1 MAKAF
6 HKNSA
11 DVGHRREEAN
21 TNEELSWD
29 GMAAGGDLTTTR
41 ELRVSKPRK
50 RWGSKLKAV
59 LSEENLMESSSPPI
73 CPSAQVSAGP
83 TIDRT

>member
-29 GMAAGGDLTTTR
+29 GMAAGGDLTTT
-41 ELRVSKPRK
+41 
-50 RWGSKLKAV
+50 
-59 LSEENLMESSSPPI
+59 
-73 CPSAQVSAGP
+73 
-83 TIDRT
+83 